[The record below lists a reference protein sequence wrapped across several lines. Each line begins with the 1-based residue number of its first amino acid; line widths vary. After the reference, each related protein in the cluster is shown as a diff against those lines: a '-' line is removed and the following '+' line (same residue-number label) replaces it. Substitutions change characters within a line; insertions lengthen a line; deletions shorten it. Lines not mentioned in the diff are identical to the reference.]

1 MPTIPSLIM
10 LGLLAERPWTAYE
23 LVRYLNRPS
32 MAAAFWDVSERTWY
46 REPARLVEAGLAEA
60 REPDDGSPTT
70 YTITDTGR
78 RALEEASPTENR
90 WVYRNEVA
98 AVLYAVAGGAVEDI
112 DARLEHLRA
121 GVLQGIE
128 GMADEM
134 RRLAA
139 SGPTLAR
146 RAHVSALL
154 ARMCATVMMATHD
167 WAIEAQRQL
176 RRLGPDGDR
185 AEFARNVWRE
195 IADDLDAFTEQ
206 RRREADESPG

>member
-1 MPTIPSLIM
+1 MPTVPGLIM

-32 MAAAFWDVSERTWY
+32 MAAALWDVSERTWY

-60 REPDDGSPTT
+60 REPGDGSPTT
-70 YTITDTGR
+70 YTITEAGR
-78 RALEEASPTENR
+78 RALDEASPSENR

-98 AVLYAVAGGAVEDI
+98 AILYAVAGGPVEDI
-112 DARLEHLRA
+112 DVRLEYLRT

-134 RRLAA
+134 RRLAE

-146 RAHVSALL
+146 RSHVSALL
-154 ARMCATVMMATHD
+154 ARMFATVMMATYD
-167 WAIEAQRQL
+167 WAVEAQRRL
-176 RRLGPDGDR
+176 RDLGPDGDR
-185 AEFARNVWRE
+185 AEFARALWQV
-195 IADDLDAFTEQ
+195 IADDLDAFGER
-206 RRREADESPG
+206 RRREADEPPG